1 MEKIFKGD
9 TVIDKVNGEKY
20 LVESIEVY
28 DNITVIFTDGVK
40 TKCVPINQVYK
51 LKSLSYYF
59 LKLFK
64 GEKLT
69 NDEDNEVTSKLK
81 VLKPVTILPLDP
93 NFLKSR

>member
-9 TVIDKVNGEKY
+9 TVIDKVSGEKY

-28 DNITVIFTDGVK
+28 NNITVIFTEGVK
-40 TKCVPINQVYK
+40 TKCIPINQVYK
-51 LKSLSYYF
+51 IKSLSYYF

-64 GEKLT
+64 GENLT
-69 NDEDNEVTSKLK
+69 NDEENEVTNKLK
-81 VLKPVTILPLDP
+81 DLKPVTILPLDP